1 MQPILPY
8 VSKTIFK
15 LQVEL
20 VRLVRRVQIHKLVV
34 RRAGACSEF
43 ATELSEIER
52 LVGRCVVFCT
62 VEAGL
67 VRLECHL
74 SDPMLHYTS
83 ASVDAYLTSGSRLV
97 FYSYRLVE

>member
-20 VRLVRRVQIHKLVV
+20 VWIIRRVKIHKLVV
-34 RRAGACSEF
+34 RWAGACSEY
-43 ATELSEIER
+43 ATELSKIER

-83 ASVDAYLTSGSRLV
+83 ASVDAYLTSGSRLI
-97 FYSYRLVE
+97 FNSYRLVE